1 MIDLLNLVS
10 RVIHFEHLRN
20 ANRMILFLHA
30 VPENL
35 NTQPQIVTR
44 LVGDVPAYI
53 VSVKAIHWRRRGLFN
68 IVWVH
73 HEGAAGAA

>member
-10 RVIHFEHLRN
+10 KVIHFEHLRDTDRMELVFLPVPD
-20 ANRMILFLHA
+20 NRS
-30 VPENL
+30 
-35 NTQPQIVTR
+35 TQPPSVTL

-53 VSVKAIHWRRRGLFN
+53 VSVKAIHWRRRGLFS

-73 HEGAAGAA
+73 HEGTAGAA

>member
-20 ANRMILFLHA
+20 TDRMEFVLLSVPDKLSTQAPNFTLA
-30 VPENL
+30 VG
-35 NTQPQIVTR
+35 V
-44 LVGDVPAYI
+44 VPAYI
-53 VSVKAIHWRRRGLFN
+53 VSVKAIHWRRRGLFS

-73 HEGAAGAA
+73 HEGAAGAS